1 MKRVS
6 KSRNVIL
13 LLLTDLIWGTAFVA
27 QSTGGNEVGA
37 YAFNCIRF
45 LIGAVVLLPVIK
57 FLDKGGYTSKRP
69 KTKDERNVLWV
80 GGICCG
86 IALCLASNLQQ
97 VGITYCNIYTDGSCY
112 RIVFQT

>member
-57 FLDKGGYTSKRP
+57 FLD
-69 KTKDERNVLWV
+69 
-80 GGICCG
+80 
-86 IALCLASNLQQ
+86 
-97 VGITYCNIYTDGSCY
+97 
-112 RIVFQT
+112 